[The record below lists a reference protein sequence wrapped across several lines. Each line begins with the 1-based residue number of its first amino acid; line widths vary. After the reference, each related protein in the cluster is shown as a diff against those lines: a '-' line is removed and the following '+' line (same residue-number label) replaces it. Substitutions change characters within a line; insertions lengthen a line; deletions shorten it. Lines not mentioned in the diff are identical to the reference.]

1 MAVRQPEDAIELLK
15 ADHRKVQDLF
25 QKYEN
30 TSDQKTKQQIAAQV
44 FTELEAHAQ
53 LEETVFYPAFAQ
65 EADQEGKQL
74 VEEARQ
80 EHQTVKDLIAE
91 LRDLDDHEE
100 FAAKFQELM
109 ENVEHH
115 VQEEEHEMFPK
126 AEEELEAQLEDLRDE
141 MQELK
146 QQLTR

>member
-1 MAVRQPEDAIELLK
+1 MAARQPEDAIELLK
-15 ADHRKVQDLF
+15 ADHRKVKDLF

-30 TSDQKTKQQIAAQV
+30 TSNQKTRQQIAEQV
-44 FTELEAHAQ
+44 FTELEVHAQ

-74 VEEARQ
+74 VEEACQ

-100 FAAKFQELM
+100 FAAKFHTLM

-126 AEEELEAQLEDLRDE
+126 AEEELAAQLEDLRDE
-141 MQELK
+141 IQELK
-146 QQLTR
+146 KQLTR

>member
-1 MAVRQPEDAIELLK
+1 MAARQPEDAIELLK
-15 ADHRKVQDLF
+15 ADHRKVKELF

-30 TSDQKTKQQIAAQV
+30 TSDQHTQQQIAAQV

-53 LEETVFYPAFAQ
+53 LEEMVFYPAFAQ
-65 EADQEGKQL
+65 EADREGKQL

-80 EHQTVKDLIAE
+80 EHQTVKELIAE
-91 LRDLDDHEE
+91 MRGLAVRDE
-100 FAAKFQELM
+100 FDARFRELM

-115 VQEEEHEMFPK
+115 VQEEEAEMFPQ
-126 AEEELEAQLEDLRDE
+126 AEEELEEQLEDLRDE

>member
-1 MAVRQPEDAIELLK
+1 MAARQPEDAIELLK
-15 ADHRKVQDLF
+15 ADHRKVKDLF

-30 TSDQKTKQQIAAQV
+30 TSNQKTRQQIAEQV
-44 FTELEAHAQ
+44 FTELEVHAQ

-74 VEEARQ
+74 VEEACQ

-91 LRDLDDHEE
+91 LRDIDDHEE
-100 FAAKFQELM
+100 FAAKFHTLM

-126 AEEELEAQLEDLRDE
+126 AEEELAAQLEDLRDE
-141 MQELK
+141 IQELK
-146 QQLTR
+146 KQLTR